1 MSEPTKSADGQAP
14 PVCPRH
20 PDRVSYVRCQ
30 RCEQPVCPQCQVPA
44 PVGVLCVDCVRAANQ
59 AARGA
64 RTGLGFPRALGR
76 PYVTIT
82 IIAANVAFYVYGMG
96 VGLAQWQR
104 TYGLFPPL
112 SEQEP
117 WRWVTSGFVHG
128 SLWHIGM
135 NMFVLY
141 QFGSQLER
149 VMGRL
154 RYGLLYGIS
163 LLGGSA
169 AIQLLAAPVSLHV
182 GASGA
187 IFGLFGA
194 YGLLLYK
201 LKLPWQSMATTA
213 GLWLALGF
221 FLPSISWEGH
231 IGGLVLGTLTML
243 VMMRLVSPSPHRRAP
258 TSLGK

>member
-1 MSEPTKSADGQAP
+1 MSEPTQGAPEQAP

-30 RCEQPVCPQCQVPA
+30 RCERPVCPQCQVSA
-44 PVGVLCVDCVRAANQ
+44 PVGVMCVDCVRDANK

-64 RTGLGFPRALGR
+64 RTGLGFPRAMGR
-76 PYVTIT
+76 PNVTVG
-82 IIAANVAFYVYGMG
+82 IIAANVAFYLYGM
-96 VGLAQWQR
+96 VTGLYNWQE
-104 TYGLFPPL
+104 TYGLWPAA
-112 SEQEP
+112 SGQEP
-117 WRWVTSGFVHG
+117 WRWITSGFVHG
-128 SLWHIGM
+128 GLFHIGM

-141 QFGSQLER
+141 QFGSELER

-154 RYGLLYGIS
+154 RYGLLYGVS

-169 AIQLLAAPVSLHV
+169 AIQLLAGPNSLHV

-201 LKLPWQSMATTA
+201 LKLAWHSMAVTA
-213 GLWLALGF
+213 GIWLAIGF
-221 FLPSISWEGH
+221 VLPNISWEGH

-243 VMMRLVSPSPHRRAP
+243 VMMRLASQS
-258 TSLGK
+258 SLGRTSSGGS

>member
-1 MSEPTKSADGQAP
+1 M
-14 PVCPRH
+14 
-20 PDRVSYVRCQ
+20 
-30 RCEQPVCPQCQVPA
+30 
-44 PVGVLCVDCVRAANQ
+44 RAANQ

-76 PYVTIT
+76 PYVTIS

-96 VGLAQWQR
+96 AGLFSWQA
-104 TYGLFPPL
+104 TYGLWPAMAG
-112 SEQEP
+112 QEP

-128 SLWHIGM
+128 SLWHIGL

-141 QFGSQLER
+141 QFGSQLEQ

-154 RYGLLYGIS
+154 RFGVLYGVS

-169 AIQLLAAPVSLHV
+169 AIQLLASPNSLHV

-187 IFGLFGA
+187 VFGLFGA

-201 LKLPWQSMATTA
+201 LKLPWQSMAATA
-213 GLWLALGF
+213 GIWLAVGF

-231 IGGLVLGTLTML
+231 IGGLVLGAATMA
-243 VMMRLVSPSPHRRAP
+243 VMLRLVGQSPFSRA
-258 TSLGK
+258 SR

>member
-1 MSEPTKSADGQAP
+1 MSEPTQGAAGQAP

-30 RCEQPVCPQCQVPA
+30 RCERPVCPQCQVPA

-59 AARGA
+59 AARTS
-64 RTGLGFPRALGR
+64 RTGLGFPRAPGR
-76 PYVTIT
+76 PYVTLG
-82 IIAANVAFYVYGMG
+82 IIAANVAFYVYGIG
-96 VGLAQWQR
+96 AGLYRWQ
-104 TYGLFPPL
+104 TTWGLWPAA
-112 SEQEP
+112 SDQEP

-128 SLWHIGM
+128 GLWHIGL

-141 QFGSQLER
+141 QFGSELER

-154 RYGLLYGIS
+154 RFGLLYGLS

-169 AIQLLAAPVSLHV
+169 AIQALAAPNSLHI

-187 IFGLFGA
+187 VFGLFGA

-201 LKLPWQSMATTA
+201 LKLPWQSMAATA
-213 GLWLALGF
+213 GIWLAVGF

-231 IGGLVLGTLTML
+231 IGGLVIGTLTMVTML
-243 VMMRLVSPSPHRRAP
+243 RLAGQSPFGRAS
-258 TSLGK
+258 TSQRK

>member
-1 MSEPTKSADGQAP
+1 MSEPMPGQAQSAP

-30 RCEQPVCPQCQVPA
+30 RCERPACPECQVPA
-44 PVGVLCVDCVRAANQ
+44 PVGVLCVDCVREANK

-76 PYVTIT
+76 PYVTLT
-82 IIAANVAFYVYGMG
+82 IIGANVAFYLYGMAT
-96 VGLAQWQR
+96 GLGRWQT

-112 SEQEP
+112 SDQEP

-128 SLWHIGM
+128 SLWHIGL

-141 QFGSQLER
+141 QFGSQLEQ

-154 RYGLLYGIS
+154 RYGILYGVS

-169 AIQLLAAPVSLHV
+169 AIQLIAPTVSLHV

-201 LKLPWQSMATTA
+201 LKLPWQSLAVTA
-213 GLWLALGF
+213 GLWLVIGF
-221 FLPSISWEGH
+221 FLPHISWEGH
-231 IGGLVLGTLTML
+231 LGGLIAGTLTMA
-243 VMMRLVSPSPHRRAP
+243 VMMMLVGQSPFSSHRTPR
-258 TSLGK
+258 SK